1 MSAAPSGPR
10 VAVLWDSLS
19 GYLHASLRALQD
31 EGADVVVFRRAVRA
45 EAPFDDGAITEGLRT
60 WTWSDQPDA
69 ATVARS
75 LDELDP
81 DAVLVCGW
89 HIGAYR
95 HIARGLRGRTLRLV
109 SMPNQWWGTAKQWA
123 GVAVSRWAIRPAY
136 DAAYVCDER
145 AAVFAQ
151 RLGYGAERLVWGMN
165 SCDHPRFAAV
175 AEARGGAVP
184 PPAFLFVGRLVADKA
199 IDVLAAGYQR
209 YRAAVDDPWPLLVAG
224 TGPDETLLADVKG
237 VELLGFV
244 QPGELPGLFA
254 RAGCLVLPSRFE
266 PWGVA
271 IHEATAAGLPVV
283 CTRVCGASTRLVL
296 DGYNGV
302 VVDPG
307 DPRTLA
313 GALTRIHRL
322 DDDERRAMA
331 TASHTLSLQYT
342 PARWARNLV
351 AKLPDLR
358 AEAGLAPAPWLG
370 RPVAGAG

>member
-89 HIGAYR
+89 HIGGYR
-95 HIARGLRGRTLRLV
+95 QVARGLRGRTLRLV

-175 AEARGGAVP
+175 AEARGDAVP

-342 PARWARNLV
+342 PTRWARNLV

-358 AEAGLAPAPWLG
+358 AEAGLAPAPWLD